1 LHVIDRTGNTPLYMQ
16 FYQLLKEKLH
26 EYMPGD
32 NLPPERLLCQQYG
45 VDRTTVRKALAMLA
59 DEKLIDRRQGSG
71 TRVLAEAS
79 AAASGSCILFAL
91 YQGTRLI
98 DRLGEPFYARS
109 LDAFERRL
117 HKMGKRLVY
126 STLHPGDKLALLC
139 EKMEAKGVILAGA
152 VDEAIIRQLVALH
165 IPSVTYN
172 SRVSGLPAA
181 LADNAQGA
189 QIIAEYLLS
198 LGHRRFG
205 FIHVPGY
212 NNADAR
218 LESFRRTLYKHGLA
232 ESNLTIAEGDW
243 SERSG
248 HASMKALLNAN
259 PAITAVYGGNDSMAA
274 GAIRAAA
281 EAGLRIPEDLS
292 IVGYDDIPQAAD
304 AIPPITTV
312 RVDIPAMVEGA
323 CMLLFHTYSQ
333 EKMTNINAVISPMLI
348 ERESAGPCK
357 TTSQGI

>member
-1 LHVIDRTGNTPLYMQ
+1 LVDRNGYTPLYMQ
-16 FYQLLKEKLH
+16 FYQLLKEKLQ

-32 NLPPERLLCQQYG
+32 NLPPERMLCSQYG
-45 VDRTTVRKALAMLA
+45 VDRTTVRKALKMLSE
-59 DEKLIDRRQGSG
+59 EKLIERRQGSG
-71 TRVLAEAS
+71 TRVLGGAG
-79 AAASGSCILFAL
+79 AAAAGACILFAL
-91 YQGTRLI
+91 YQGTRLV

-117 HKMGKRLVY
+117 HKTGRRLVY
-126 STLHPGDKLALLC
+126 STLHSGDNLALLC

-152 VDEAIIRQLVALH
+152 VDEAIVRQLKALP
-165 IPSVTYN
+165 IPAVTYN

-189 QIIAEYLLS
+189 EMTAEYLLS

-218 LESFRRTLYKHGLA
+218 LESFRHTLHKHGLQENA
-232 ESNLTIAEGDW
+232 LSIAEGDW
-243 SERSG
+243 SEISG
-248 HASMKALLNAN
+248 YGSMKALLAGN

-281 EAGLRIPEDLS
+281 EAGLHIPEDIS
-292 IVGYDDIPQAAD
+292 IIGYDDIPQAAGT
-304 AIPPITTV
+304 IPPLTTV

-323 CMLLFHTYSQ
+323 CMLLFHPFGQ
-333 EKMTNINAVISPMLI
+333 EKMTNINAVVSPVLI
-348 ERESAGPCK
+348 ERGSAGPCRIN
-357 TTSQGI
+357 S